1 MTYATQ
7 IENLRTQIQNM
18 PDQIV
23 ISKEAAIGML
33 EEQPVYARMNDNTDI
48 RVGAIAWTTWISTAS
63 TMHSIDDT
71 QYFFIKN

>member
-7 IENLRTQIQNM
+7 IESLRTQIQNM

-33 EEQPVYARMNDNTDI
+33 EEQPVYARINDNTDI
-48 RVGAIAWTTWISTAS
+48 RVGAIAWVTWISTDL
-63 TMHSIDDT
+63 TLHSIDDT